1 MKFKIINLA
10 LVFTSVFLLAY
21 NNTKKEIVLDDFY
34 VVEKNEEFK
43 KLVYTNSFSSYRD
56 SLYINVVFD

>member
-21 NNTKKEIVLDDFY
+21 NNTKKEIVLDDLY

-43 KLVYTNSFSSYRD
+43 KLVYTNDFNSYRD
-56 SLYINVVFD
+56 SLYTNVVFD

>member
-10 LVFTSVFLLAY
+10 LVFTSIFLLAY
-21 NNTKKEIVLDDFY
+21 NNTKKEIVLDDLY

-56 SLYINVVFD
+56 SLYTNVVFD